1 MASIRDTLPNVQR
14 FGYPASGPGLLWRLR
29 RLACI
34 ALTTMVLVVATFTP
48 ITPFASTVNQ
58 ASASPRTHVYL
69 ADANCGGIIAGC
81 H

>member
-1 MASIRDTLPNVQR
+1 MASIRNTSPNVQR
-14 FGYPASGPGLLWRLR
+14 FGCPATAPGLRWRLR

-34 ALTTMVLVVATFTP
+34 ALTTMVLVVATITP
-48 ITPFASTVNQ
+48 ITPFALTANQ
-58 ASASPRTHVYL
+58 ASASPRTHGYI

>member
-1 MASIRDTLPNVQR
+1 MASIRNTSPNEQR
-14 FGYPASGPGLLWRLR
+14 FGCPASAPGLLWRLR

-34 ALTTMVLVVATFTP
+34 ALTTMVLVVATITP
-48 ITPFASTVNQ
+48 ITPFASNANQ
-58 ASASPRTHVYL
+58 ASASPRMHVYI